1 MQFIKIL
8 LILCFTLLYSKL
20 VLAEDFTL
28 TQSIKWTM
36 GSEIET
42 SSGKLRGVSV
52 EGAYIDSRGHTGTI
66 TCIGSVGENFKADC
80 HFKDEDG
87 DIGYA
92 DALRKGVD
100 GVSGSTV
107 DSVGRLRIY
116 ELDSN
121 GNEIWTKLFGTELS
135 DIAWGGTFDENV
147 YLWGETHGNLNGE
160 VNNYLGNED
169 AYLIK
174 LDSNGNEIW
183 TTLIGT
189 ELNEEAWDIS
199 VGSDYSVYLVGET
212 QDSNVSNTD
221 DILISK
227 IAVFAYAGFRILPSL
242 NRTLTSIN
250 RLKSSIPI
258 VQNITNEFPILFF
271 GLSKF
276 KLITDIHIVAHT

>member
-100 GVSGSTV
+100 GVSKMS
-107 DSVGRLRIY
+107 
-116 ELDSN
+116 
-121 GNEIWTKLFGTELS
+121 
-135 DIAWGGTFDENV
+135 GGTGKYKNINADCV
-147 YLWGETHGNLNGE
+147 Y
-160 VNNYLGNED
+160 
-169 AYLIK
+169 
-174 LDSNGNEIW
+174 
-183 TTLIGT
+183 
-189 ELNEEAWDIS
+189 
-199 VGSDYSVYLVGET
+199 
-212 QDSNVSNTD
+212 
-221 DILISK
+221 K
-227 IAVFAYAGFRILPSL
+227 IASTNKEASL
-242 NRTLTSIN
+242 GLVTS
-250 RLKSSIPI
+250 KCT
-258 VQNITNEFPILFF
+258 TN
-271 GLSKF
+271 
-276 KLITDIHIVAHT
+276 